1 MDIERTKI
9 ILINPPASYI
19 VEKHYEKT
27 SIPRIA
33 LAYLVASLKKNNIP
47 CEVIDAKFEG
57 LTLKETLKRLKNVKF
72 SMVGITAMTTEILD
86 AAALADEIKKNS
98 PSCKIVI
105 GGAHAT
111 ALPEEVLKEFYCFDI
126 ACFGEGEITIQQLA
140 SGEDLHNIEG
150 ISFRYD
156 GQIIKN
162 CQREFIKNLDKLP
175 IPDWD
180 VFPQAKQYP
189 ILSSRGCA
197 FRCNFCMRV
206 LGDRIRFRDPEAVF
220 EEIKYVY
227 TRFKP
232 DFFDFYDETFGFYK
246 NKTEQLLRSLIR
258 EGLNK
263 KVQWRVQTRVD
274 IIDPSLFAL
283 MKEAGCTW
291 VGFGVESGNPD
302 ILDKTGK
309 RINLLKAEKAVAMA
323 RKAGLKTGTF
333 FILGHPYE
341 DKKTIKDTIDF
352 ALKLDSTTLALG
364 IMVPYPGTEI
374 YEMAKKNQGGYRLI
388 AKSWADY
395 NKQEGGALEL
405 EYLSLK
411 DLRRYQLMGYLKF
424 YLLRFRLDKIREL
437 LKSISLISLLKALVI
452 RSFQFSKE

>member
-1 MDIERTKI
+1 MNAKKTRIV
-9 ILINPPASYI
+9 LINPPASHI
-19 VEKHYEKT
+19 VEKHYQKA
-27 SIPRIA
+27 SMPRIA
-33 LAYLVASLKKNNIP
+33 LAYLAASLKKNNISY
-47 CEVIDAKFEG
+47 EVIDAKFEG
-57 LTLKETLKRLKNVKF
+57 LTLKETLKRLKNIKF

-86 AAALADEIKKNS
+86 AAELATEIKKNS

-111 ALPEEVLKEFYCFDI
+111 ALPEDILKEFYCFDI

-140 SGEDLHNIEG
+140 FGKDLHKIEG
-150 ISFRYD
+150 ISFRSD

-162 CQREFIKNLDKLP
+162 CQREFIKNLDELP

-180 VFPQAKQYP
+180 AFLPAKQYP

-206 LGDRIRFRDPEAVF
+206 LGNRIRFRDPEAVF
-220 EEIKYVY
+220 EEMKYVY
-227 TRFKP
+227 MRFKP
-232 DFFDFYDETFGFYK
+232 DFFYFYDETFGFYK
-246 NKTEQLLRSLIR
+246 DKAEQLLCSLIR

-263 KVQWRVQTRVD
+263 KVQWSVQTRVD
-274 IIDPSLFAL
+274 IIDSSLFVL
-283 MKEAGCTW
+283 MKEAGCVW
-291 VGFGVESGNPD
+291 VGFGIESGNSD
-302 ILDKTGK
+302 VLDKTGK
-309 RINLLKAEKAVAMA
+309 RINLLKAEKAIAMA

-333 FILGHPYE
+333 FILGHPHE
-341 DKKTIKDTIDF
+341 NKKTIEDTIDF

-374 YEMAKKNQGGYRLI
+374 YEMAKKNQGGYKII

-411 DLRRYQLMGYLKF
+411 DLRRYQLIGYLKF

-437 LKSISLISLLKALVI
+437 FKSISLISLLKTLVV
-452 RSFQFSKE
+452 RFFQ